1 MLRTGLERSIVAVVL
16 AASAAAT
23 ATAGCFEKLSG
34 PNCVAA
40 TWDVASTSGDTVTTT
55 RELRYIPR
63 DTGSGNGTAWCRAV
77 AVNYTGYLLDGTKFD
92 SSIDIGRPL
101 IFTPGVGTLIDGFEQ
116 GVIGMRSCVTRRR
129 IVAPGLGY
137 GANAVTSDSGRVV
150 IPANSTVVFDIRLL
164 QIGGQPTV
172 SCDSTTS

>member
-55 RELRYIPR
+55 RGLRYIPR

-92 SSIDIGRPL
+92 SSIV
-101 IFTPGVGTLIDGFEQ
+101 TPGVGTLIDGFEQ
-116 GVIGMRSCVTRRR
+116 GVIGMRSCGTRRL

-137 GANAVTSDSGRVV
+137 GANAVKNDSGRVV

-164 QIGGQPTV
+164 QIGGEPIVT
-172 SCDSTTS
+172 CDSTTP

>member
-55 RELRYIPR
+55 RGLRYIPR

-116 GVIGMRSCVTRRR
+116 GVIE
-129 IVAPGLGY
+129 
-137 GANAVTSDSGRVV
+137 
-150 IPANSTVVFDIRLL
+150 F
-164 QIGGQPTV
+164 
-172 SCDSTTS
+172 

>member
-55 RELRYIPR
+55 RGLRYIPR
-63 DTGSGNGTAWCRAV
+63 DTGSGNGTAWC
-77 AVNYTGYLLDGTKFD
+77 NYTGYLLDGTKFD

-116 GVIGMRSCVTRRR
+116 GVIGMRSCGTRRL

-137 GANAVTSDSGRVV
+137 GANAVKNDSGRVV

-164 QIGGQPTV
+164 QIGGEPIVT
-172 SCDSTTS
+172 CDSTTP

>member
-1 MLRTGLERSIVAVVL
+1 MLRIGLERSLVAVVL

-40 TWDVASTSGDTVTTT
+40 PWDVASASGDTVTTT
-55 RELRYIPR
+55 RGLRYIPR
-63 DTGSGNGTAWCRAV
+63 DTGTGNGTAWCRAV
-77 AVNYTGYLLDGTKFD
+77 AVNYSGYLLDGTKFD

-116 GVIGMRSCVTRRR
+116 GVIGMRSCGTRRL

-137 GANAVTSDSGRVV
+137 GANAVKNDSGRVV

-164 QIGGQPTV
+164 QISGEPIVT
-172 SCDSTTS
+172 CDSTTP